1 MLWNSS
7 LVVMLS
13 INKNVLKIIMSYLS
27 RETKILR
34 ELILFQSLTV
44 VTEYFHNC
52 TFPILLAEQLI
63 CL

>member
-13 INKNVLKIIMSYLS
+13 INKNVLKIVMSYLS

-34 ELILFQSLTV
+34 ELILFQS
-44 VTEYFHNC
+44 FFNSSH
-52 TFPILLAEQLI
+52 
-63 CL
+63 